1 MTPSTSSGGPRYGQ
15 PLPPRIREAL
25 DRASGSVRPVWSPG
39 TRAVLVVSIALATA
53 AGLGVA
59 LGLRP
64 DASRLG
70 LVLLVGPVVV
80 RVVAASIL
88 LVLAMREC
96 IPGSGPAT
104 VIGRGALLTVPPVLA
119 LLAAWLYIAS
129 PAIPPADFREW
140 LRGVAPCYPS
150 ELLVA
155 LPAAGL
161 VYWLVARAFA
171 LRSMFAMTAG
181 ATGAALVA
189 DAALHL
195 TCPQT
200 AWSHTLGVHG
210 SAVATVALAAAV
222 FGRLID
228 RARRPV

>member
-1 MTPSTSSGGPRYGQ
+1 MNPSTSSGGPWSGH

-25 DRASGSVRPVWSPG
+25 DRASRPVRPVWSPG
-39 TRAVLVVSIALATA
+39 MRAALVVSLALMTA
-53 AGLGVA
+53 AGLGVV

-64 DASRLG
+64 DAPRLG
-70 LVLLVGPVVV
+70 VVLRVGPVLV
-80 RVVAASIL
+80 RVLAASTL
-88 LVLAMREC
+88 LLLAMREC

-104 VIGRGALLTVPPVLA
+104 AIGRGTLLAVPPILV

-129 PAIPPADFREW
+129 PGIPPADFREW
-140 LRGVAPCYPS
+140 LRGVAPCYPR

-161 VYWLVARAFA
+161 VYWLVARAFP

-210 SAVATVALAAAV
+210 AAVATVALAAAV
-222 FGRLID
+222 IGRLVD
-228 RARRPV
+228 KTRRVV